1 MQPLFNDS
9 YLNKRKTTLWTENKE
24 TICSSYK
31 ENIDR
36 ILTDINGRV
45 STNKNYIDNILTNTL
60 DSEIVYNINVNDDD
74 LELLEGNEVDL
85 RVKLGTLF
93 SVDQDRIVINIRNS
107 DEDTN

>member
-60 DSEIVYNINVNDDD
+60 DSEIVYNINVND
-74 LELLEGNEVDL
+74 VDL
-85 RVKLGTLF
+85 ASLEANEELRERLARLF